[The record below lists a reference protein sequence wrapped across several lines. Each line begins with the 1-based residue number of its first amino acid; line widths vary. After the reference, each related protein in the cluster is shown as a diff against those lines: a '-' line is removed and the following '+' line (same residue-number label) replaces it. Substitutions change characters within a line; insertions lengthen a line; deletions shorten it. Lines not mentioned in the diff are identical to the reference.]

1 MCMRRKEKSRI
12 RVPIWFF
19 FLSLLLWKWNWWVC
33 LGLTVLTF
41 QKRKR
46 QRYSGESPP
55 PPHIPLPVFFFSL
68 PVVILLHPNPWSLFP
83 HRIWR
88 VFFFLPSSVVPHR
101 YTKEKQLH
109 QRGHVSNGQGDWEHT
124 HTNKQGLVRKIDDEK
139 IMSCALRTVSLRP
152 PIMR

>member
-1 MCMRRKEKSRI
+1 MTNKWRRNPLVYIKSLEWLYAKIKMCMSRKEKGRI

-46 QRYSGESPP
+46 QRYSGGSP

-88 VFFFLPSSVVPHR
+88 VFYFCPAQLFHTDTRKKSNSISVG
-101 YTKEKQLH
+101 TCQTAKAT
-109 QRGHVSNGQGDWEHT
+109 GNT
-124 HTNKQGLVRKIDDEK
+124 HTQTNKD
-139 IMSCALRTVSLRP
+139 
-152 PIMR
+152 